1 VVVGRLQGV
10 RDPGGYVSI
19 AKRHDRQPLTPSPH
33 GTERK
38 RVPKRRWLENR
49 LAMLLAATY
58 LAATARAMTAL
69 PHDEL
74 T

>member
-1 VVVGRLQGV
+1 M
-10 RDPGGYVSI
+10 
-19 AKRHDRQPLTPSPH
+19 
-33 GTERK
+33 
-38 RVPKRRWLENR
+38 RRWFENG

-58 LAATARAMTAL
+58 LAARARAMTAL